1 MNYAS
6 IQLQTRRKQSL
17 YISPFHSFTHTEF
30 DFRSSCCDANAD
42 CTCSTISGHYSCVCK
57 PGYYGSGFLDS
68 CQRKISLFTFSQL
81 VLTFSRFFFFFSVCP
96 NSTYWHTWNLC
107 KPCQDVNHIIINTP
121 ATNSSFC
128 VCKAGFRANEHN
140 RCEILQ
146 CPLLQ
151 PPENGYFV
159 KHPNGCSNV
168 LNAAC
173 GARCKSGYQLTG
185 SSIRLCQED
194 GKWSGNEAKCVCMKS
209 LDLSTTCWIF

>member
-1 MNYAS
+1 MHIEY
-6 IQLQTRRKQSL
+6 
-17 YISPFHSFTHTEF
+17 

-68 CQRKISLFTFSQL
+68 CQREYLVFFSSSQL
-81 VLTFSRFFFFFSVCP
+81 ASIYSNVFFLSFLVCP
-96 NSTYWHTWNLC
+96 NSTYWQTWNLC
-107 KPCQDVNHIIINTP
+107 KPCPDVNHIIMNMP

-128 VCKAGFRANEHN
+128 VCKAGFTPNEKN

-194 GKWSGNEAKCVCMKS
+194 GMWSGNEAKCVCTKL
-209 LDLSTTCWIF
+209 LDLVTTRWMF